1 MNINR
6 VLIGI
11 ILTLVVF
18 VFSCNQD
25 TTVKISGTI
34 SNPVNDSIVIS
45 GPNVNKTLKLSENGE
60 FLDTISISTN
70 MYTLTH
76 GRERTSMFLKANHS
90 LSISIDAADFDKSLI
105 YSGKG
110 SSDNNY
116 LAAKMLNLSVN
127 PVDYKSM
134 YSMDESE
141 FINHIN
147 ETKANDIAFIESFEK
162 NNTAIDNELK
172 SIELKEVDYKYLLSL
187 QRYPVYYKFYAKK
200 EPKYSD
206 SFLTP
211 LNELNYVNNNDYV
224 VSQSYKSLVLAHF
237 FNQEKLSNN
246 IETHFSDLLEANA
259 PNIKKDVVF
268 QGKYYLSASSEN
280 NELLYNSLIK
290 MSNDSSQTAELTDIY
305 NKLQLIKKGMKSPEF
320 FDYENYKGGTTS
332 LSDLRGKYLYIDVWA
347 TWCGPCIAQIPASKK
362 MEKLYHDKNIEFVYI
377 SIDVRDRPV
386 YNHDKWK
393 EMIAEKSLGGVQLFA
408 DNAWDSKFTKAFVI
422 NSIPRYLLIGPDG
435 NIISGDAPRPS
446 DQKLVELFD
455 SLDI

>member
-1 MNINR
+1 M
-6 VLIGI
+6 
-11 ILTLVVF
+11 F
-18 VFSCNQD
+18 DCKKF
-25 TTVKISGTI
+25 KE
-34 SNPVNDSIVIS
+34 SIVFE
-45 GPNVNKTLKLSENGE
+45 GN
-60 FLDTISISTN
+60 
-70 MYTLTH
+70 
-76 GRERTSMFLKANHS
+76 
-90 LSISIDAADFDKSLI
+90 
-105 YSGKG
+105 
-110 SSDNNY
+110 SSHENNY
-116 LAAKMLNLSVN
+116 LKSKQKKIDDNPIDFTALYSLEEEAFLN
-127 PVDYKSM
+127 K
-134 YSMDESE
+134 
-141 FINHIN
+141 I
-147 ETKANDIAFIESFEK
+147 
-162 NNTAIDNELK
+162 NNTKTSDIHFTNSFDNDVVKLDKKLK
-172 SIELKEVDYKYLLSL
+172 SIEEKEANYTYLLSL

-200 EPKYSD
+200 EPKFSD

-224 VSQSYKSLVLAHF
+224 VFQSYKSLVLAHF

-246 IETHFSDLLEANA
+246 IQTHFSDLLQANA
-259 PNIKKDVVF
+259 PNIKKDVVS

-280 NELLYNSLIK
+280 NELLYNSFIE
-290 MSNDSSQTAELTDIY
+290 MSNDSTQTAELTDIY

-386 YNHDKWK
+386 HNYDKWR
-393 EMIAEKSLGGVQLFA
+393 EMIEEKSLGGVQLFA

>member
-6 VLIGI
+6 VLIGV
-11 ILTLVVF
+11 ILTLVAF

-134 YSMDESE
+134 YSMDEGE

-147 ETKANDIAFIESFEK
+147 ETKANDIAFIDSFEK
-162 NNTAIDNELK
+162 NNTVLDNELK
-172 SIELKEVDYKYLLSL
+172 SIELKEINYKYLLSI

-200 EPKYSD
+200 EPKTSD
-206 SFLTP
+206 LFDKDLK
-211 LNELNYVNNNDYV
+211 NIDYVNNNDYV
-224 VSQSYKSLVLAHF
+224 NSPSYKSLVLAHF

-246 IETHFSDLLEANA
+246 IKTHFSDLLDANA
-259 PNIKKDVVF
+259 PNIKKDIVS

-280 NELLYNSLIK
+280 NELLYNSFIK
-290 MSNDSSQTAELTDIY
+290 MSNDSIQTAELTDIH

-347 TWCGPCIAQIPASKK
+347 TWCGPCIREIPASKK

-386 YNHDKWK
+386 YNYDKWK
-393 EMIAEKSLGGVQLFA
+393 EMIEEKSLGGVQLFA